1 MEALRV
7 RSDKEFLDTKI
18 KVEVEI
24 QNCEKCYQDMK
35 ALYQLNSEKLSYN
48 YRVLVEK
55 NNENSKLQTDLKAKD
70 ADYQDQYK
78 RKSTLYTTSYNNLIN
93 INKKLTKSY
102 TLLSKRYKDLHK
114 KYQHFELTD
123 KARYK
128 EIRQMNEE
136 EIQKMKEKIRNC
148 DRIIHQHQLG
158 VVWEPFTDTDIIN
171 EELGRL
177 GLLLEE
183 GAEDQDYKEEEE
195 EPEEVEMKEDVD
207 TNVPED
213 ELHAIINL
221 VMIELDF
228 LLDDK
233 VNNEIQDDPESQKLL
248 VKMNVLRKVLAVK
261 DHKEMM
267 KLFANI
273 YTGARKG
280 PANALMDDIEG
291 ASRLTHSVIEGQEDG
306 VGNPRRNIDVDQY
319 NAQEFDQDERHMHGE
334 EEEVGQFYF
343 RTMPEVV
350 KMDKDWRVK
359 RSNWLISLI

>member
-1 MEALRV
+1 
-7 RSDKEFLDTKI
+7 
-18 KVEVEI
+18 VEI

-78 RKSTLYTTSYNNLIN
+78 RKSTLYTTSYNNLIS

-158 VVWEPFTDTDIIN
+158 VVWEAFTDTDIIN
-171 EELGRL
+171 EELGSL
-177 GLLLEE
+177 
-183 GAEDQDYKEEEE
+183 
-195 EPEEVEMKEDVD
+195 
-207 TNVPED
+207 
-213 ELHAIINL
+213 
-221 VMIELDF
+221 
-228 LLDDK
+228 K
-233 VNNEIQDDPESQKLL
+233 VT
-248 VKMNVLRKVLAVK
+248 LR
-261 DHKEMM
+261 
-267 KLFANI
+267 
-273 YTGARKG
+273 
-280 PANALMDDIEG
+280 
-291 ASRLTHSVIEGQEDG
+291 
-306 VGNPRRNIDVDQY
+306 RR
-319 NAQEFDQDERHMHGE
+319 R
-334 EEEVGQFYF
+334 
-343 RTMPEVV
+343 RRP
-350 KMDKDWRVK
+350 
-359 RSNWLISLI
+359 